1 MLRYLHL
8 FWIQLRASLL
18 QVMQYRA
25 DFVLDAALS
34 LLGPITALVPLYV
47 VFDNADSL
55 AGWSLH
61 ETLLVVGWFMLLE
74 GVLEGAINPSLNT
87 VVDHIRKG
95 TLDFVL
101 LKPADAQFLVSTARF
116 VPSRGVNV
124 LAAIA
129 LFVWAF
135 GQMGKAP
142 DPEGMV
148 QALVLL
154 ATSSVLLYSLWI
166 LTVSLAF
173 YVVKVDNLTYL
184 FTSIFDAARWPSP
197 VFRGFWSVLFT
208 FVIPLALMTTW
219 PAQALLGNLSWGTLA
234 GALIF
239 CAAFAAMSRSIWML
253 SLRRYTSAS
262 S

>member
-8 FWIQLRASLL
+8 LWIQLRASLL

-34 LLGPITALVPLYV
+34 LLGPVTALVPLYV
-47 VFDNADSL
+47 VFANADSL

-101 LKPADAQFLVSTARF
+101 IKPADAQFLVSTARF

-124 LAAIA
+124 LAALG
-129 LFVWAF
+129 LFAWSFA
-135 GQMGKAP
+135 QMGRAP
-142 DPEGMV
+142 HAVGV
-148 QALVLL
+148 LQALVLL
-154 ATSSVLLYSLWI
+154 ATSTALLYSLWI

-184 FTSIFDAARWPSP
+184 FTSIFDAARWPSS

-219 PAQALLGNLSWGTLA
+219 PAQALISGLEWGTLV
-234 GALIF
+234 GAVLF
-239 CAAFAAMSRSIWML
+239 CIAFAALSRSIWLL